1 MEYYIGLS
9 MASCSTTDTGIAVMD
24 NFGKIILI
32 DKLYSMKDIQYFFD
46 NYSSLKYSHIA
57 VSLPWDNTMLEGKW
71 RVLSKLYQPVK
82 ENPHILNRNNWT
94 QRYSTR
100 GCEYFKQL
108 KEIGIDICRYEL
120 YITRQSLNL
129 SSYFKER
136 TPADCKFLQNAL
148 KIEYK
153 IEDIPPNMMPMGQLE
168 AIVGAIMMKEHV
180 NNPDNTKKLFEFNGL
195 DVIDFKT
202 KIKEKSLYENFK

>member
-9 MASCSTTDTGIAVMD
+9 MASASTTDTGIAVMD
-24 NFGKIILI
+24 SFGKIILI
-32 DKLYSMKDIQYFFD
+32 DKLYSMKDIQFFFD

-57 VSLPWDNTMLEGKW
+57 VSMPWDNTMLEGKW
-71 RVLSKLYQPVK
+71 RVLSKLYQPVTGNK
-82 ENPHILNRNNWT
+82 HILNRNNWT

-108 KEIGIDICRYEL
+108 KDIGIDIYRYEL

-153 IEDIPPNMMPMGQLE
+153 IDDIPPNMMPMGQLE

-180 NNPDNTKKLFEFNGL
+180 KNPENTKKLFEFKGL
-195 DVIDFKT
+195 DVINFKS
-202 KIKEKSLYENFK
+202 KIKEKL